1 MSKTDRNEALASLAK
16 MLRETDG
23 EEAAPSGASEIRRAK
38 RYLAGLGLDAEDF
51 IAAYEGGGGESQPHV
66 PLVDGLLDRLVE
78 STSMDRGRAHLFD
91 GAPEEPDLDRRV
103 REIVR
108 GEVARLKPAD
118 DKPIRRPAE
127 RRDKKSRGE

>member
-16 MLRETDG
+16 LLRETDG
-23 EEAAPSGASEIRRAK
+23 EDVAPSEAAEIRRAQ
-38 RYLAGLGLDAEDF
+38 RYLAGLGIEAEEF
-51 IAAYEGGGGESQPHV
+51 IAAYEGGAGETQSHV

-78 STSMDRGRAHLFD
+78 SSSMERGRIDLFG

-108 GEVARLKPAD
+108 SEVDRLK
-118 DKPIRRPAE
+118 KTGQPAE
-127 RRDKKSRGE
+127 RRDKKTRGN